1 MAEIFLALKTNKKF
15 ANIRKLQ
22 NLVDKLINMSK
33 KEINITA

>member
-22 NLVDKLINMSK
+22 ILIGKVINMSK
-33 KEINITA
+33 KEVNITG

>member
-22 NLVDKLINMSK
+22 TLIGKVINMSK
-33 KEINITA
+33 KEVNITG